1 VIADFLIYNTSEVLT
16 CAGPAPRAGARQ
28 AGASPL
34 DRAVV
39 AGHRGRI
46 VFVGSANEWRERGS
60 MTGDAVKIDARGGAV
75 VPGFVDPHTHAIF
88 AGDRRSEL
96 RRRMAGATYA
106 EIAAEGGGILA
117 TVRATRAA
125 TEAQLVAATR
135 PRLDEMLR
143 CGTTTCEMKSGYG
156 LTVEDELKILRAVRT
171 LDAEHPIDIV
181 ATFLGAHEIPLEHR
195 ATRRQYIDTI
205 VGGMIPAIARDGL
218 AEWCDA
224 FCETGVF
231 TPEESREILEAGRR
245 AGLRPRIHADELAL
259 SGGSQVAAEVG
270 ARSADHLIFAN
281 EACADSL
288 GAAGVVA
295 TLLPAAAFYLK
306 LGRFAPA
313 RMFVEHG
320 VAVALATD
328 VNPGGGFSPS
338 MPFVMALACFA
349 MALTFEEA
357 LVAATINAAYALDRH
372 TRVGSLEAGKE
383 LDAVVVAG
391 PAIDLIRVGAATI
404 GAVIK
409 KGRVVHA
416 PDDH

>member
-143 CGTTTCEMKSGYG
+143 CGTTTCEMKSG
-156 LTVEDELKILRAVRT
+156 
-171 LDAEHPIDIV
+171 
-181 ATFLGAHEIPLEHR
+181 
-195 ATRRQYIDTI
+195 
-205 VGGMIPAIARDGL
+205 
-218 AEWCDA
+218 
-224 FCETGVF
+224 
-231 TPEESREILEAGRR
+231 
-245 AGLRPRIHADELAL
+245 
-259 SGGSQVAAEVG
+259 
-270 ARSADHLIFAN
+270 
-281 EACADSL
+281 
-288 GAAGVVA
+288 
-295 TLLPAAAFYLK
+295 
-306 LGRFAPA
+306 
-313 RMFVEHG
+313 
-320 VAVALATD
+320 
-328 VNPGGGFSPS
+328 
-338 MPFVMALACFA
+338 
-349 MALTFEEA
+349 
-357 LVAATINAAYALDRH
+357 
-372 TRVGSLEAGKE
+372 
-383 LDAVVVAG
+383 
-391 PAIDLIRVGAATI
+391 
-404 GAVIK
+404 
-409 KGRVVHA
+409 
-416 PDDH
+416 